1 MTSSVWWAHPGVPW
15 SLIRGLIL
23 SYHSVWSL
31 SIGEGVMGSSA
42 VTRSCRALGA
52 EKLHITRVI
61 LSLVSISVPNKVLRH
76 SGTTSN
82 WWENICQSQQQRSA
96 QLNILVIIFPIAP
109 KMVQVWEEKAPEQ
122 EVRTEQVD
130 PVSTMKFSGLLATFS
145 FTLGNCDSYL

>member
-109 KMVQVWEEKAPEQ
+109 KMVQVWEEKAPE
-122 EVRTEQVD
+122 
-130 PVSTMKFSGLLATFS
+130 
-145 FTLGNCDSYL
+145 